1 MGENK
6 TRNIGV
12 AEASEV
18 YCTPQASGQ
27 PLVEIVGRPAGVI
40 AFVLTVL
47 QLQPQTKL
55 IATDSGIEY
64 EMASLFGQIQKFIP
78 MSRVASMSAGLHK
91 PVGYLIVAGL
101 LFLIGAMISVQIG
114 SSIPIVVALV
124 FQRTFL
130 VGYFISKSVLF
141 EMIKSNAGIEIS
153 LCFRPGVI
161 EGMPVDS
168 DVALAAA
175 GVIRDLILERPI
187 CGRSDSMPIGIG
199 SQLGNRFVPSVS
211 PAQAA
216 RHSPPP
222 FFDNVASVI
231 NGFPNNDG
239 AHEEETKASS
249 IA

>member
-1 MGENK
+1 MFGLGPTELMIVVVVLLLALVGPVAWVR
-6 TRNIGV
+6 TRHATLV
-12 AEASEV
+12 LRSFEV

-64 EMASLFGQIQKFIP
+64 EMASLFGQIKKFIP

-124 FQRTFL
+124 FAGPFWSGILYPRACFL
-130 VGYFISKSVLF
+130 KS
-141 EMIKSNAGIEIS
+141 S
-153 LCFRPGVI
+153 LTQGLRFRCVSVQELSRGC
-161 EGMPVDS
+161 
-168 DVALAAA
+168 L
-175 GVIRDLILERPI
+175 LI
-187 CGRSDSMPIGIG
+187 
-199 SQLGNRFVPSVS
+199 Q
-211 PAQAA
+211 A
-216 RHSPPP
+216 RHLRRQEL
-222 FFDNVASVI
+222 FVI
-231 NGFPNNDG
+231 
-239 AHEEETKASS
+239 
-249 IA
+249 